1 MVLFTLLFE
10 LFLMILGI
18 LSYIQGII
26 SKSFTGFTYGKIVS
40 IKERKHNIYMST
52 YSILV
57 CYEIDGKKFVNR
69 HMKVFGNSC
78 DYQKNQILSIRYDE
92 LNPKRSRITED
103 KGYVSKNKLLII
115 FIIMCITA
123 VFIPIENF
131 LEKSCIK
138 KVVSLLIISLGI
150 VTYISANF
158 LSILKKEEKALSY
171 IIIATLLSFIVIVIQ
186 FVLN

>member
-26 SKSFTGFTYGKIVS
+26 SKSFTGFTYGKILS

-57 CYEIDGKKFVNR
+57 CYEIDGKKFINR
-69 HMKVFGNSC
+69 HMKVLGDSC
-78 DYQKNQILSIRYDE
+78 DYQRNQILSIRYDE
-92 LNPKRSRITED
+92 MNPKRSRIIED

-115 FIIMCITA
+115 FIIMCVTA
-123 VFIPIENF
+123 LFIPIEYG
-131 LEKSCIK
+131 LESSIK
-138 KVVSLLIISLGI
+138 KVISSLIVTVGI
-150 VTYISANF
+150 VTYVLAN
-158 LSILKKEEKALSY
+158 ILAIFKKEEKATSY
-171 IIIATLLSFIVIVIQ
+171 IIIATLLSIIVIAIQ